1 MNKPSKTLLITD
13 LCLFAFAVGF
23 FFVCSV
29 LKNLFPVTASP
40 INICLFAVCALA
52 VILLMLFQ
60 YRGRQAVGIINI
72 IISFAL
78 SIALYGVYHLPVFA
92 FIGEKGIQN
101 GICGLFV
108 FTLFSR
114 YALNL
119 SIYLKNN
126 HGYAVTSSNLRANVQ
141 GRGVITGA
149 YVMAKVL
156 KTFAIFI
163 FLGGVFMAMFN
174 AFMPVIDISTPYQI
188 VFLHK
193 TLAEVM
199 KH

>member
-1 MNKPSKTLLITD
+1 M
-13 LCLFAFAVGF
+13 
-23 FFVCSV
+23 
-29 LKNLFPVTASP
+29 
-40 INICLFAVCALA
+40 
-52 VILLMLFQ
+52 LMLFQ
-60 YRGRQAVGIINI
+60 YRSKQAVGIINI
-72 IISFAL
+72 IVSFVL
-78 SIALYGVYHLPVFA
+78 SIALYGVYHLPIFG
-92 FIGEKGIQN
+92 FIGAKGIHN

-114 YALNL
+114 FAMNL
-119 SIYLKNN
+119 SVYLESKY
-126 HGYAVTSSNLRANVQ
+126 GYAVTSSNLRANVQ

>member
-13 LCLFAFAVGF
+13 LCLFVFAVVF

-40 INICLFAVCALA
+40 INICLSAVCALA

-114 YALNL
+114 FALNL
-119 SIYLKNN
+119 SVYLKNN